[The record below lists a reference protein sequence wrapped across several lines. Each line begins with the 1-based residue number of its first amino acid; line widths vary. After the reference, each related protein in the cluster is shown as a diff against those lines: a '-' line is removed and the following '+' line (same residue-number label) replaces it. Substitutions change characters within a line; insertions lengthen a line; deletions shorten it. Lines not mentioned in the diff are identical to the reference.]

1 MWLTTERARNR
12 LAAEKPMFSAAI
24 NGNIPLCLIYPNAYA
39 VGMSNLG
46 FQAAY
51 KIFTQHESC
60 RCERAFLP
68 DPDEAAAL
76 RRTGASLASLET
88 QRPLADFEILA
99 FSISFETDYLH
110 ILDILAAAHIP
121 LRAAERAP
129 HHPLVIAG
137 GPATFLNPE
146 PLADFI
152 DLFLIGEGEEMIP
165 EFLERYAS
173 LEPETND
180 PALRLQAL
188 STIAGA
194 YVPTQFHPAYD
205 ATGHLARVTHMAPP
219 ARASHTD
226 HAVSADSPEPRVQR
240 RLVMDLDAYPT
251 TSQLLTQE
259 TVFGD
264 MFLVEASR
272 GCEWGCR
279 FCAAGFMYRP
289 VRYRSTAAL
298 TQQVTQG
305 LQEKQTIGLI
315 GAEMASQPGIAG
327 LCEFIGQAGGR
338 ASPSSLKADVITQ
351 DLARAVG
358 HNNTHSVTVAPEA
371 GSERMRRVINK
382 NLTESEILRATE
394 LLVGGGVQALKLYF
408 MLGLPTETQDDVD
421 AIGTLTRK
429 IHSRF
434 CGKRA
439 KVGRITLSINAFV
452 PKPWTPLQWEPME
465 ELPALR
471 RKMARLQKQLAR
483 LPRVTVDIESPR
495 EAYYQTVLSRGDRR
509 VGQLLLDIHEH
520 GGDWWSVLQRWRREA
535 KRRPDAPFD
544 SAQDRPNPDFFVHR
558 RYDSE
563 ERLPWDFI
571 DHGVDKHYLWVEWR
585 KALLERQ
592 TPPCDVTSCRSC
604 SAC

>member
-1 MWLTTERARNR
+1 MWLTTERARKR
-12 LAAEKPMFSAAI
+12 LAAEKRVFSAAI
-24 NGNIPLCLIYPNAYA
+24 DGDLPLCLIYPNEYA

-51 KIFTQHESC
+51 KIFTQHASC

-68 DPDEAAAL
+68 DPDEATAL

-88 QRPLADFEILA
+88 QRSLADFEILA

-121 LRAAERAP
+121 LRAAERSP

-146 PLADFI
+146 PVADFI

-173 LEPETND
+173 LDTDD
-180 PALRLQAL
+180 PTTKLRAL

-194 YVPTQFHPAYD
+194 YVPALFQPVYD
-205 ATGHLARVTHMAPP
+205 ATGHLAQVTHAAPLAQAPHQVRDAP
-219 ARASHTD
+219 ASGR
-226 HAVSADSPEPRVQR
+226 EPTVQR
-240 RLVMDLDAYPT
+240 RLVLDLDAYPT

-264 MFLVEASR
+264 MFLIEASR

-305 LQEKQTIGLI
+305 LQERQTIGLI

-358 HNNTHSVTVAPEA
+358 RNNTHSVTVAPEA
-371 GSERMRRVINK
+371 GSERLRRVINK
-382 NLTESEILRATE
+382 NLTEPEILRATE
-394 LLVGGGVQALKLYF
+394 LLVGGGIQALKLYF

-421 AIGTLTRK
+421 AIAALTHK

-439 KVGRITLSINAFV
+439 RIGRITLSVNAFV

-471 RKMARLQKQLAR
+471 RKMAGLQKQLAR

-509 VGQLLLDIHEH
+509 AGQLLLDIHAQ
-520 GGDWWSVLQRWRREA
+520 GGDWWSVVQRWRREA
-535 KRRPDAPFD
+535 KRRPGAL
-544 SAQDRPNPDFFVHR
+544 NPDFFVHR

-571 DHGVDKHYLWVEWR
+571 DHGVNKHYLWVEWR

-604 SAC
+604 AAC

>member
-1 MWLTTERARNR
+1 MWLTTERARKR
-12 LAAEKPMFSAAI
+12 LAAEKLIFSAAI
-24 NGNIPLCLIYPNAYA
+24 DGDIPLCLIYPNEYA

-51 KIFTQHESC
+51 KIFTQHVSC

-68 DPDEAAAL
+68 DQDEATAL
-76 RRTGASLASLET
+76 RRAGVPLASLET

-121 LRAAERAP
+121 LRATERTP

-146 PLADFI
+146 PIADFI

-165 EFLERYAS
+165 EFLDRYAS
-173 LEPETND
+173 LDTRTDD
-180 PALRLQAL
+180 PTSKLRAL

-194 YVPTQFHPAYD
+194 YVPTLFQPTYN
-205 ATGHLARVTHMAPP
+205 ATGHLAQVTHAAPFAQAP
-219 ARASHTD
+219 HQVRDAQVGGR
-226 HAVSADSPEPRVQR
+226 EPTVQR
-240 RLVMDLDAYPT
+240 RLVLDLDAYPT
-251 TSQLLTQE
+251 TSQLLTHE

-264 MFLVEASR
+264 MFLIEASR

-305 LQEKQTIGLI
+305 IQERQTIGLI

-327 LCEFIGQAGGR
+327 LCEFVGQAGGR

-382 NLTESEILRATE
+382 NLTEPEILRATE

-421 AIGTLTRK
+421 AIAALTHK

-439 KVGRITLSINAFV
+439 KIGRITLSVNAFV

-471 RKMARLQKQLAR
+471 RKMAGLQKQLTR

-509 VGQLLLDIHEH
+509 VGQLLLDIHTH
-520 GGDWWSVLQRWRREA
+520 GGDWWSVVQRWRREA
-535 KRRPDAPFD
+535 KRQPGVPFD

-585 KALLERQ
+585 KAILERQ
-592 TPPCDVTSCRSC
+592 TPPCDVTSCQSC